1 MDPFILKKAT
11 RLFINAFLLMCFGLM
26 PTTQAV
32 VPPPDGGYP
41 GFNTAEGQNALLH
54 VTTGAANTAVG
65 WFSLENVTTG
75 SANTGVGAGTLVLNT
90 ADNNT
95 AIGAGALLS
104 NITGG
109 VNTANGAF
117 ALFNNTTGS
126 RNNATGSNA
135 LFTNTIGT
143 SNNAYGF
150 RALFSNITGLTNNA
164 FGDQA
169 LHNNTAGN
177 GNSAFGDSAL
187 FNTTGQDN
195 TAVGSFAGVNL
206 TTGSSNVAVGSAA
219 GTGVT
224 TASNAICIGAGVAGF
239 NVDDSCFI
247 GNIRDA
253 LVAPDAVAVLI
264 DSTGKLGTTSGSSR
278 RFKKEIKPMDAA
290 SEAILALKPVSF
302 RYKGDNTNT
311 PQFGLIAEQVAHVI
325 PELVVRDKEGKPYSV
340 RYDQVNAM
348 LLNEFLK
355 EHRKNDEQEATIG
368 QLKASAAKQ
377 EATVSELKRRIELL
391 TAQLKEPIAQGERT
405 DLDERSSA
413 VSSGQPVAAVHPNR
427 FTAMKP
433 ITRFSLD

>member
-1 MDPFILKKAT
+1 MDPFSLKKAT
-11 RLFINAFLLMCFGLM
+11 SLFINAFLLMCFGLM

-54 VTTGAANTAVG
+54 LTTGAANTAVG

-95 AIGAGALLS
+95 AVGAAALLR

-177 GNSAFGDSAL
+177 SNSAFGDSAL

-311 PQFGLIAEQVAHVI
+311 PQFGLIAEQVADVI

-413 VSSGQPVAAVHPNR
+413 VSAANR
-427 FTAMKP
+427 
-433 ITRFSLD
+433 